1 MRQPIEHNASPDTC
15 HGRLAEAYSLS
26 LSQSQAC
33 HAISWWTV
41 TGLTVG
47 VTDARYASCIPC
59 LHHMDVYHMHVTV
72 AAESNAQVD
81 HSMAES

>member
-1 MRQPIEHNASPDTC
+1 MQVLILVMVDLQKHTASLC
-15 HGRLAEAYSLS
+15 LNHKLVMLLAGGQSLA
-26 LSQSQAC
+26 LLWASQ
-33 HAISWWTV
+33 TR
-41 TGLTVG
+41 
-47 VTDARYASCIPC
+47 DRPASCIPC